1 MRPLPNFKNSIY
13 HGDKFRVL
21 TKCTKYNPVLKK
33 KTSGNYV
40 STTWDFN
47 IKHFTEF

>member
-1 MRPLPNFKNSIY
+1 MGINSELLQSAQSI
-13 HGDKFRVL
+13 
-21 TKCTKYNPVLKK
+21 NPILKK

-40 STTWDFN
+40 SITWDFN